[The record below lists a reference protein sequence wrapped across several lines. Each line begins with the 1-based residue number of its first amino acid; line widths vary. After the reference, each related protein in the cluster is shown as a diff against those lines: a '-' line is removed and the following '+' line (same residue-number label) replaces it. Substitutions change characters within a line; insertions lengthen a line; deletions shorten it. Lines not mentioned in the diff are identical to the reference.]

1 MQSSIWFFILF
12 ALGCI
17 ALSVRNA
24 QKKKNSNVKIG
35 KGPKTLNAAGVIN
48 KYELEPGSRSALM
61 LPASAEVITIKAI
74 GDAVYIWVVIP
85 ENQVT
90 VKRIFNVLATG
101 ESVPENSTYIGTA
114 FPDKLVFHVFEEK

>member
-1 MQSSIWFFILF
+1 MQSSIWFFIIF
-12 ALGCI
+12 AVFCI
-17 ALSVRNA
+17 ALGVRNA
-24 QKKKNSNVKIG
+24 QKKKNRDVKFG
-35 KGPKTLNAAGVIN
+35 KGPKTLNVTGVIN

-61 LPASAEVITIKAI
+61 LPASAEIITIKAI
-74 GDAVYIWVVIP
+74 GDAVYIWVVVP